1 MTQSQFRHALLDPES
16 PLPPGLID
24 PQGRPSPKRFAVY
37 RNNVAVSLT
46 KALEQG
52 FPVVQRLV
60 GDTFFAAMA
69 GVFLRQHPPTSPVLM
84 FYGAEFPEFL
94 ADFPPVAH
102 LGYLPDIA
110 RLELA
115 LRESYHAA
123 DAPAVTVEA
132 LAALGADALMEA
144 RLRLAPS
151 LRLVP
156 SRWPIHGIW
165 RVNTSGGEA
174 PAALPEDVLVLRPE
188 FDPIPLLLPKG
199 AATVIRGLWDEE
211 PLGTALERAP
221 KVNPAD
227 ILTPLLQG
235 NAIVEILK

>member
-16 PLPPGLID
+16 PIPAGLID
-24 PQGRPSPKRFAVY
+24 PQGRPSAKRFAVY
-37 RNNVAVSLT
+37 RNNVAVGLT

-60 GDTFFAAMA
+60 GAEFFEAMA
-69 GVFLRQHPPTSPVLM
+69 GVFLRQNPPTSPVLM
-84 FYGAEFPEFL
+84 FYGDGFPAFL
-94 ADFPPVAH
+94 AAFPPVAH

-123 DAPAVTVEA
+123 DVPAVPVET
-132 LAALGADALMEA
+132 LAGLGAETLMAA

-151 LRLVP
+151 LRLVQ
-156 SRWPIHGIW
+156 SLWPIHGIW
-165 RVNTSGGEA
+165 RANTSGGPA
-174 PAALPEDVLVLRPE
+174 PAAAPEDVIILRPE

-199 AATVIRGLWDEE
+199 AAAVILGLREGA
-211 PLGTALERAP
+211 PLGTALEAAP
-221 KVNPAD
+221 DTNPAD
-227 ILTPLLQG
+227 ILSPLLQG
-235 NAIVEILK
+235 NAIVEIKT

>member
-1 MTQSQFRHALLDPES
+1 MTQSQFRHALLDPECA
-16 PLPPGLID
+16 LPPGLID

-60 GDTFFAAMA
+60 GEPFFAAMA
-69 GVFLRQHPPTSPVLM
+69 GVFLRQQPPKSPVLM
-84 FYGAEFPEFL
+84 FYGTEFPEFL
-94 ADFPPVAH
+94 ASFPPVAH

-123 DAPAVTVEA
+123 DALAVPVEA
-132 LAALGADALMEA
+132 LASLGADALMAA

-151 LRLVP
+151 LRLVQ

-165 RVNTSGGEA
+165 RVNTSGGK
-174 PAALPEDVLVLRPE
+174 PPTALPEDVLVLRPE
-188 FDPIPLLLPKG
+188 FDPMPLLLPKG
-199 AATVIRGLWDEE
+199 GAAVIQGLLDGA
-211 PLGTALERAP
+211 PLGAALDRAP
-221 KVNPAD
+221 DVNPSD

-235 NAIVEILK
+235 NALVEILT